1 MSKYILVVDDNPSDL
16 VLSSFHVE
24 KAGFVPIQANDAFS
38 ALDQI
43 DEYDFKM
50 MIVDLQ
56 MPKMSGIELIKR
68 IRNIKQFKNT
78 PIMVTSAR
86 QEAKDVKMAVQVG
99 ANDYLVKPLDSQ
111 IFEEK
116 FQNLVGVTDEW
127 TEYPLGMDQETS
139 GGFYKK
145 MLIAQS
151 ISEVGATLLSDD
163 LWPTGRTFEMGLNI
177 LIAQDV
183 PTVMARVV
191 SSQTLGNKFILKVS
205 FVGLTEETRK
215 KIRLICRE
223 LWKTYRQV

>member
-24 KAGFVPIQANDAFS
+24 KAGFIPIQANDAFS

-86 QEAKDVKMAVQVG
+86 QEAKDVKLAVQVG

-116 FQNLVGVTDEW
+116 FQNLVGETDEW
-127 TEYPLGMDQETS
+127 TEYTLGIDQETCA
-139 GGFYKK
+139 GFYKK

-177 LIAQDV
+177 LVAQGV
-183 PTVMARVV
+183 PTVMARVA
-191 SSQTLGNKFILKVS
+191 SSQAIGNKFILKVS

-223 LWKTYRQV
+223 LWKKYR